1 MNLQLRT
8 TFVDSLNISKLD
20 SLIEPRDGFD
30 LNFGCAFS
38 EQSNDSFQVFFNLN
52 IEICAADS
60 AIHEPTHTL
69 ELKYTA
75 IFDLDDEMTEEF
87 RSGLFPKVN
96 APAIAYPFMR
106 TFLSNTLLN
115 AGFEPIMLPSVN
127 FQAIANENLKA
138 NK

>member
-8 TFVDSLNISKLD
+8 TFVDSLNISKPE
-20 SLIEPRDGFD
+20 SPMEPRDGFG

-38 EQSNDSFQVFFNLN
+38 EQSDDSFQVFFELS
-52 IEICAADS
+52 IDICAADS
-60 AIHEPTHTL
+60 ITNEPTHTL

-75 IFDLDDEMTEEF
+75 IFDLDDEITEEF

>member
-1 MNLQLRT
+1 M
-8 TFVDSLNISKLD
+8 NISKPD
-20 SLIEPRDGFD
+20 SPIKPRDGFD

-38 EQSNDSFQVFFNLN
+38 EQSNDSFQVFFDLS
-52 IEICAADS
+52 IDICAANP
-60 AIHEPTHTL
+60 ATNEPTHTL

-75 IFDLDDEMTEEF
+75 IFDLDDEITEEF

-138 NK
+138 DK